1 MTQTTFAPGSVITN
15 RNRLWRVDAQAG
27 EVLVAT
33 PIDGGETEP
42 RQFYIPLEHIRPG
55 RLEPPSPEIVGH
67 PFFFTPGFRLV
78 LAPHILIAEGLD
90 TMILE
95 AWAEDH

>member
-1 MTQTTFAPGSVITN
+1 MTQTTFAPGTVIAN

-42 RQFYIPLEHIRPG
+42 RRFYIP
-55 RLEPPSPEIVGH
+55 LEPPSPEIVGH
-67 PFFFTPGFRLV
+67 HFFFNPGFRLV
-78 LAPHILIAEGLD
+78 LAPRSPCPD
-90 TMILE
+90 C
-95 AWAEDH
+95 

>member
-27 EVLVAT
+27 EVLVAM

-42 RQFYIPLEHIRPG
+42 
-55 RLEPPSPEIVGH
+55 PSPEIVRH
-67 PFFFTPGFRLV
+67 HFFFTPGFRLI
-78 LAPHILIAEGLD
+78 LAPRSPYPDCCRAGYCDSGSVGRRPLI
-90 TMILE
+90 
-95 AWAEDH
+95 